1 MDNNHAVPASSIVVG
16 VALLLVTL
24 ALRGAS
30 ANRLVRSRLLTSC
43 VLFGAYAMA
52 AALAAYGPLPPDVAQ
67 QIRSFNPLL
76 LAFGLA
82 TLVVVVTINPWREDR
97 LPDRFPTIVQDAIV
111 IALFAIV
118 ATLFMQEKVLA
129 TTAVGAV
136 VIGFALQDTLGNLFS
151 GLAIQVEKPFAVGH
165 WVTIAGTDGLVSE
178 VTWRATKLR
187 TKAGNFVVV
196 PNSVVAKETITNY
209 SEPTHDTRLDVDVGA
224 SYDTPPNEV
233 KAVIAQAL
241 RDEPLLVSIREPEIL
256 IVDFAPSA
264 VTYRVRVW
272 TTDFAADM
280 RVRDR
285 VRSHIYYAFRRHGI
299 TIPYPIQV
307 QIEQG
312 LDAHGPA
319 EDGGRARLVDG
330 VEVLAALSDEQRA
343 QLVASAHTMVY
354 EAGQVIVRQGDPGAS
369 MFIVRRGEAAVTI
382 SDAGG
387 ELARHRTG
395 GFFGEM
401 SLLTGEPRTATVTA
415 VTDCELIEIGVEAF
429 RRVVLSDAAVVE
441 HVTAAVSSRRA
452 ELDQHRAAS
461 SPAGAAVETPQT
473 LVTRVRRFLRL

>member
-1 MDNNHAVPASSIVVG
+1 MPASSIIVG
-16 VALLLVTL
+16 AALLLVTL

-43 VLFGAYAMA
+43 LLFGTYATA
-52 AALAAYGPLPPDVAQ
+52 AALAAYGPLPPAVAQ

-82 TLVVVVTINPWREDR
+82 TLLVVVTINPWREDR

-151 GLAIQVEKPFAVGH
+151 GLAIQIEKPFRVGH

-178 VTWRATKLR
+178 VTWRATKIR

-209 SEPTHDTRLDVDVGA
+209 SEPTHDTRLEVEVGA

-233 KAVIAQAL
+233 KAVIARAL
-241 RDEPLLVSIREPEIL
+241 RDEPLIVASREPEIL
-256 IVDFAPSA
+256 IADFAASA
-264 VTYRVRVW
+264 ITYRVRVW

-285 VRSHIYYAFRRHGI
+285 VRSHVYYAFRRHGI

-307 QIEQG
+307 QIDRPPAAAIEAGG
-312 LDAHGPA
+312 LTV
-319 EDGGRARLVDG
+319 LIDG
-330 VEVLAALSDEQRA
+330 VEVLAALSEEQRA
-343 QLVASAHTMVY
+343 QLVDASRALLF
-354 EAGQVIVRQGDPGAS
+354 EAGQVIVREGEPGGS
-369 MFIVRRGEAAVTI
+369 MFVVRSGEAAVTL
-382 SDAGG
+382 AGADG
-387 ELARHRTG
+387 ELARHGAG

-401 SLLTGEPRTATVTA
+401 SLLTGDTRSATVTA
-415 VTDCELIEIGVEAF
+415 VTDCQLIEIGADAF
-429 RRVVLSDAAVVE
+429 RRVVLADAAIVDR
-441 HVTAAVSSRRA
+441 VTAAVVTRRA
-452 ELDQHRAAS
+452 ELDQHRAAR
-461 SPAGAAVETPQT
+461 PAGSAPIEPPHT

>member
-1 MDNNHAVPASSIVVG
+1 MPATSIIVG

-43 VLFGAYAMA
+43 LLFGTFALA
-52 AALAAYGPLPPDVAQ
+52 AALAAYGPLPPGVAE

-76 LAFGLA
+76 VAFGLA

-151 GLAIQVEKPFAVGH
+151 GLAIQIEKPFRVGH
-165 WVTIAGTDGLVSE
+165 WVTIAGTDGLVAE
-178 VTWRATKLR
+178 VTWRATKIR

-209 SEPTHDTRLDVDVGA
+209 SEPTHDTRLEVEVGA

-233 KAVIAQAL
+233 KAVIARAL
-241 RDEPLLVSIREPEIL
+241 RDEPLLVSGREPEIL
-256 IVDFAPSA
+256 IADFAASA

-285 VRSHIYYAFRRHGI
+285 VRSHVYYAFRREGI
-299 TIPYPIQV
+299 SIPYPTQV
-307 QIEQG
+307 QIEHQP
-312 LDAHGPA
+312 PA
-319 EDGGRARLVDG
+319 AAPDDHAPARLLDG
-330 VEVLAALSDEQRA
+330 VEILASLTAEQRA
-343 QLVASAHTMVY
+343 QLVAASRAMLY
-354 EAGQVIVRQGDPGAS
+354 EAGQVIVREGDPGAS
-369 MFIVRRGEAAVTI
+369 MFVLMRGEASVTLAET
-382 SDAGG
+382 DG
-387 ELARHRTG
+387 ELARHREG

-401 SLLTGEPRTATVTA
+401 SLLTGEARSATVTA
-415 VTDCELIEIGVEAF
+415 VTDCELIEIGAEAF
-429 RRVVLSDAAVVE
+429 RRVVLADAAIVDR
-441 HVTAAVSSRRA
+441 VTAAVAQRRA
-452 ELDQHRAAS
+452 ELDQHRATRS
-461 SPAGAAVETPQT
+461 VGGTAADTPQT
-473 LVTRVRRFLRL
+473 LVARVRRFLRL